1 MEGYWPLS
9 VRPVQD
15 PVADRLARHPRVAR
29 MLMRIAI
36 ETESA
41 RRDLGGDMDISRRQ
55 LAQLLGLWDTPRR
68 SPSECRGGPHQGS
81 TPPRANAAADGPQTL
96 SQEKAHGEMISTLWT
111 SQFGAAAA
119 DSALMSL
126 WGEVFAA
133 GYDGLMAGPEKAVLR
148 GRREALVSR
157 LTGDV
162 LEIGG
167 GTGANLP
174 FYGPGVEQLV
184 ITEPEEP
191 MARRLERK
199 LAGYSLPAR
208 VVRAPAEELPLED
221 ASFDFVVSTLVL
233 CTVDDPARALTE
245 IHRVLKPGG
254 RLVFLEHVRSDD
266 PRLARWQDR
275 LHGVQ
280 VRVGHGCHC
289 NRRTLENIER
299 AGFSIAELEHDRMRK
314 APPIVRPLI
323 AGLARASA

>member
-1 MEGYWPLS
+1 M
-9 VRPVQD
+9 
-15 PVADRLARHPRVAR
+15 
-29 MLMRIAI
+29 
-36 ETESA
+36 T
-41 RRDLGGDMDISRRQ
+41 
-55 LAQLLGLWDTPRR
+55 
-68 SPSECRGGPHQGS
+68 
-81 TPPRANAAADGPQTL
+81 
-96 SQEKAHGEMISTLWT
+96 
-111 SQFGAAAA
+111 
-119 DSALMSL
+119 L

-133 GYDGLMAGPEKAVLR
+133 GYDGLMAWPEKAVLR
-148 GRREALVSR
+148 GRRDALVSR

-174 FYGPGVEQLV
+174 FYGTGVERLV

-208 VVRAPAEELPLED
+208 VVRAPAEQLPLED

-233 CTVDDPARALTE
+233 CTVGDPALALSE

-254 RLVFLEHVRSDD
+254 QLVFLEHVRSDGL
-266 PRLARWQDR
+266 RLARWQDR

-299 AGFSIAELEHDRMRK
+299 AGFSIVELEHDKMRK

-323 AGLARASA
+323 AGLAGASA